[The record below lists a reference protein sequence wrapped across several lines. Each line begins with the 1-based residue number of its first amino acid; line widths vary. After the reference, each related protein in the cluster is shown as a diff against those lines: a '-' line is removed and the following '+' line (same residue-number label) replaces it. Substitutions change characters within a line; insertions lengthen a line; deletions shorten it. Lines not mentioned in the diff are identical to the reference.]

1 MSEQSWLRFMPRPLV
16 RHIEGRPR
24 RMRVLTNV
32 AWIFGDNVLRTGVR
46 VVLGVWIARYLGPE
60 QFGLLSYAIALVS
73 IFSVFVA
80 LGLNIVVVRDLIR
93 DPDSTN
99 EILGTACFLQFIGS
113 CVAFILLLVIVEF
126 TRPNQPLAMAMGVIL
141 GSTLFIQASYV
152 IKYWFDSRV
161 AYKYVV
167 WAENTGFLLAS
178 LMKLA
183 MIVAEAPVIAFAWA
197 SLAEAALTGVALVV
211 SYVRSNGARWRVGF
225 ARALKQ
231 LNDSWP
237 LLVAGLSFAMYSRID
252 QVMLGQMRGDA
263 EVGIYSAAVRVSE
276 VWFFLPGAIVGSV
289 FPSIIAAKERADG
302 SYEKKLQSL
311 YDAMALL
318 GAAIG
323 IAFTLFATPLMTLV
337 FGAKFQ
343 QAGPVLAIYGWAG
356 LFVGMDSAG
365 GRYMLLEGLQR
376 ITMYRHVLGVVL
388 NVLTNLVMIPAY
400 GVIGSAVAS
409 TFSFVIANYLLDL
422 FNLETRAMFVQ
433 KSRAL
438 LFHWAYTRF
447 LGGA

>member
-1 MSEQSWLRFMPRPLV
+1 MSGQSWLRFMPRPLA
-16 RHIEGRPR
+16 RHIEGRPN
-24 RMRVLTNV
+24 RMRMLTNV
-32 AWIFGDNVLRTGVR
+32 AWIFGDNVVRTGVR

-60 QFGLLSYAIALVS
+60 QFGMLSYAIALVS
-73 IFSVFVA
+73 IFSTFA
-80 LGLNIVVVRDLIR
+80 TLQLNIVVVRDLIR

-99 EILGTACFLQFIGS
+99 EILGTACFLQFMGS
-113 CVAFILLLVIVEF
+113 CVAFTLLLLVIEF
-126 TRPNQPLAMAMGVIL
+126 ARPNQPLAMAMGMIL

-152 IKYWFDSRV
+152 IKYWYDSRV

-183 MIVAEAPVIAFAWA
+183 MIVAKAPVIAFAWA
-197 SLAEAALTGVALVV
+197 SLVEAALTAAVLVLT
-211 SYVRSNGARWRVGF
+211 YVRSNGGRWRVEF

-237 LLVAGLSFAMYSRID
+237 LLVASLSFAMYSRID

-289 FPSIIAAKERADG
+289 FPSIIAAKERSDG

-311 YDAMALL
+311 YDAMSLL
-318 GAAIG
+318 GATIG
-323 IAFTLFATPLMTLV
+323 ILFTLCATPLMKLV
-337 FGAKFQ
+337 FGMEFQ
-343 QAGPVLAIYGWAG
+343 QGGPVLAIYGWAG
-356 LFVGMDSAG
+356 LFVGLDSAG
-365 GRYMLLEGLQR
+365 SRYMLLEGLQR

-388 NVLTNLVMIPAY
+388 NVLANFLMIPAY
-400 GVIGSAVAS
+400 GIIGSAVAS
-409 TFSFVIANYLLDL
+409 TFSFVMANYLLDL
-422 FNLETRAMFVQ
+422 FNRKTRAMFVQ

-438 LFHWAYTRF
+438 FFHWAFTRF
-447 LGGA
+447 VGTA